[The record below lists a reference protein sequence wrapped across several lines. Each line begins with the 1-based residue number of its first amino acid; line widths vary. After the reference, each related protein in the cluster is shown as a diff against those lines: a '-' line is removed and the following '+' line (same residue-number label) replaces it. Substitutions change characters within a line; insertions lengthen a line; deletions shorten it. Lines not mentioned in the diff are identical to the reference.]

1 MSEKFS
7 GGRKKN
13 EKMKWK
19 VQSMGVFINTMNKS
33 VKPHFNSVLDIQTN
47 KSAICLF

>member
-1 MSEKFS
+1 MSENS
-7 GGRKKN
+7 PGGEKN
-13 EKMKWK
+13 EKIKWK

-47 KSAICLF
+47 NSAICLF